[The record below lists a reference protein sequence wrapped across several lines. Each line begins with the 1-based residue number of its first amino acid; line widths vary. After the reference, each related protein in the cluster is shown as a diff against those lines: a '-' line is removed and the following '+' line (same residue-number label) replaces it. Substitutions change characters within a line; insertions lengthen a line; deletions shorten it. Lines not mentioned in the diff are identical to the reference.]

1 VRRLEVARRG
11 AEVLEQK
18 RSTLLRERLHV
29 EAQLAGAAADWQRAS
44 TAASAWNA
52 RATAATGPRALRLA
66 ALEAEAAAVTVTWHN
81 ILGVVIP
88 ASAAVEAGA
97 VPGGSAAVRLA
108 AEAHAVAL
116 GSAAA
121 LAALQAASDAIEAE
135 LRRTVRRLRAIE
147 HRWIPRHEAALRR
160 LELSLEESELADIA
174 RTRWAAG
181 RQG

>member
-88 ASAAVEAGA
+88 ASAAV
-97 VPGGSAAVRLA
+97 PGGSAAVRLA